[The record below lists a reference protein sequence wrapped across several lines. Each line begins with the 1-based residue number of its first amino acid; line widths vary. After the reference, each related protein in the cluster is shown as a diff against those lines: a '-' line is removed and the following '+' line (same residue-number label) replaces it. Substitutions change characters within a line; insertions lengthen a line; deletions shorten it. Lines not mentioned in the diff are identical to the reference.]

1 MEGICTKGTLMKK
14 FLIYARGQVFEK
26 NIKKVNLQTIV
37 AIVDKNAGEEERFE
51 NIPIIHPLHI
61 KNLQYDY
68 IAIFSNQL
76 FEEISSELIRYY
88 FIPFEKIVHWKA
100 LVEEKGERAIFLEFV
115 STYAK
120 GYKTRSILD
129 TNISILY
136 RSFLSKES
144 ISKELILLDGIGE
157 AEFSII
163 NNLYDNI
170 YSDYRDVKYGLYD
183 LVLLWQ
189 IPSSIEDINII
200 FSGLFSGKVFLS
212 SQISKLQKNYY

>member
-88 FIPFEKIVHWKA
+88 FIPFEKHWLKKK
-100 LVEEKGERAIFLEFV
+100 V
-115 STYAK
+115 
-120 GYKTRSILD
+120 
-129 TNISILY
+129 
-136 RSFLSKES
+136 
-144 ISKELILLDGIGE
+144 KEL
-157 AEFSII
+157 FF
-163 NNLYDNI
+163 
-170 YSDYRDVKYGLYD
+170 
-183 LVLLWQ
+183 W
-189 IPSSIEDINII
+189 SSFQLMRRVIKQ
-200 FSGLFSGKVFLS
+200 GVF
-212 SQISKLQKNYY
+212 